1 QRGCSAVVTDPETL
15 EPQDPGDGALH
26 DPAVPAQVG
35 LGLDS
40 APGDPDLDASP
51 VQVAAAPRVVVA
63 PVRVPLLRPAAGPP
77 RTPSDRQRGCSAAG
91 PDPETLE
98 PQDPGDGALLDP
110 AVPAQVGLGLDSAPG
125 DPDLDASPVQVAA
138 APRVVV
144 ALVRVQLLRPA
155 AGPPRTP

>member
-1 QRGCSAVVTDPETL
+1 MSVTASKSSGSSVAAVRLTDPETL

-63 PVRVPLLRPAAGPP
+63 
-77 RTPSDRQRGCSAAG
+77 
-91 PDPETLE
+91 
-98 PQDPGDGALLDP
+98 
-110 AVPAQVGLGLDSAPG
+110 
-125 DPDLDASPVQVAA
+125 
-138 APRVVV
+138 
-144 ALVRVQLLRPA
+144 LVRVQLLRPA
-155 AGPPRTP
+155 AGPPRTPSPATHTRVGLQQRLEEFAVVDVCG